1 MIPQEAIRNIIENG
15 ISEFSQ
21 NYILKLKKKETF
33 TVEDMKTA
41 FIDGAKWMQSFI
53 EVTTMMQK
61 QL

>member
-15 ISEFSQ
+15 TSEFSQ

>member
-41 FIDGAKWMQSFI
+41 FIDGAKWMQSFF